1 MDFYEFMMNGSN
13 FKSEKDIKFLNP
25 LVMAFVG
32 DSVYSLFV
40 KTKNLDI
47 FSSKVDKLTKET
59 ANIVNAHA
67 QQQALFKV
75 MPSLNEEEQD
85 IVRRAR
91 NSSIHTKAKNYSIE
105 EYRHATAFE
114 ALIGYLYLTKNEARL
129 IEILRAISE

>member
-1 MDFYEFMMNGSN
+1 MDFCEFMMNGKN
-13 FKSEKDIKFLNP
+13 FKSTSDIKFLNP

-40 KTKNLDI
+40 KTKSLDI
-47 FSSKVDKLTKET
+47 FSAKVDKLTKET

-75 MPSLNEEEQD
+75 LPTLTEDEQD

-91 NSSIHTKAKNYSIE
+91 NASIHTKAKNYSIE
-105 EYRHATAFE
+105 EYRHATALE
-114 ALIGYLYLTKNEARL
+114 ALIGYLYLTKNEVRL
-129 IEILRAISE
+129 IEILNAISE